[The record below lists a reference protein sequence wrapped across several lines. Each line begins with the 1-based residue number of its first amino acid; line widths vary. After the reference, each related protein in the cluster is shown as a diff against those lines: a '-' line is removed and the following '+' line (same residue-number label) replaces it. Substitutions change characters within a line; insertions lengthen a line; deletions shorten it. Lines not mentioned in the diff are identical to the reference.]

1 LYRSRLSIN
10 SMVITLIIINVV
22 VFLATQFLYIP
33 VPQTLITGMIQKGR
47 LNAALSA
54 SRYGLFLTLFS
65 LFPVMIREMGWVWQ
79 IFTYMFLHGSLFHLF
94 FNMYALY
101 LFGISLESRWGW
113 KNFLLYYLVT
123 GVGAGFVTFL
133 WNLWQNPF
141 IPTIGA
147 SGAIFGIMLAFGL
160 EFPQTVLLLF
170 FILPVKAKYAA
181 VIFGGIE
188 LLMIITG
195 SMQRIGHFTHLAGLV
210 FGLIYYLLFLKN
222 RFRRR
227 GNFYIYR

>member
-10 SMVITLIIINVV
+10 NIVITLIIINVV
-22 VFLATQFLYIP
+22 IYLFTQFLYFP
-33 VPQTLITGMIQKGR
+33 VPQNLISSMIQKGR
-47 LNAALSA
+47 VNAALSVR
-54 SRYGLFLTLFS
+54 RYGLFLTLFS
-65 LFPVMIREMGWVWQ
+65 LFPIMIREMGWFWQ

-101 LFGISLESRWGW
+101 LFGIPLERRWGG
-113 KNFLLYYLVT
+113 KSFLLYYLVT
-123 GVGAGFVTFL
+123 GVGAGIVTFL

-147 SGAIFGIMLAFGL
+147 SGAIFGVMLAFGL
-160 EFPQTVLLLF
+160 EFPETILLLF

-181 VIFGGIE
+181 IIFGGIE

-195 SMQRIGHFTHLAGLV
+195 SMQRIGHFTHLAGLG
-210 FGLIYYLLFLKN
+210 FGLIYYFLFLKS
-222 RFRRR
+222 RRR
-227 GNFYIYR
+227 RNLYFYR